1 MYFDSH
7 AHYDDERFDQDR
19 DELLT
24 EMHNKNVDLILNSG
38 ESIDSAKKTLELI
51 KKYPFIYGA
60 VGIHPHNAK
69 KTCESDIN
77 LLRDYSKNDKIVLM
91 KT

>member
-38 ESIDSAKKTLELI
+38 ESIDSAKKNAGTD
-51 KKYPFIYGA
+51 KKIPVYIRSCGHTP
-60 VGIHPHNAK
+60 
-69 KTCESDIN
+69 T
-77 LLRDYSKNDKIVLM
+77 
-91 KT
+91 